1 MDLRSLNV
9 GTAQFLPRRTYQL
22 VLSAA
27 DGTFEI
33 PDVAPGRYRLQ
44 AHWYGGT
51 PLSKSIDVTDRP
63 VNVDFEFLIHA
74 LTGRIVWDDGSA
86 FQDPSVGEVAISTT
100 SNPNLVLTTLLK
112 LSRDGAFSGVIE
124 PGEYRFYIRS
134 LPDVYEV
141 RAITAGAVDLTTE
154 QLVIRSEAPSDIE
167 IRVAKRSGNGT
178 RVRGKVVDA
187 ITRNPSLGER
197 VELCCFASGPFES
210 LSATLQSDGS
220 FEFPGVP
227 PGRYSAELRKGMIP
241 ATAAIVNRVLD
252 IGEQETSDLL
262 LVSSTPVTPL
272 TVTLSVD
279 GTLNDKTLLSGLAL
293 SVSLSSVLAKGEVD
307 VPIAMTRLSEATFWA
322 SIPLG
327 VRYTVTVANLPEGY
341 RLKVPDPSSG
351 AIAGNRFTSAMIGA
365 VQVII
370 EKIPVQ

>member
-1 MDLRSLNV
+1 
-9 GTAQFLPRRTYQL
+9 
-22 VLSAA
+22 
-27 DGTFEI
+27 
-33 PDVAPGRYRLQ
+33 
-44 AHWYGGT
+44 
-51 PLSKSIDVTDRP
+51 
-63 VNVDFEFLIHA
+63 
-74 LTGRIVWDDGSA
+74 
-86 FQDPSVGEVAISTT
+86 
-100 SNPNLVLTTLLK
+100 
-112 LSRDGAFSGVIE
+112 
-124 PGEYRFYIRS
+124 
-134 LPDVYEV
+134 
-141 RAITAGAVDLTTE
+141 
-154 QLVIRSEAPSDIE
+154 
-167 IRVAKRSGNGT
+167 
-178 RVRGKVVDA
+178 
-187 ITRNPSLGER
+187 
-197 VELCCFASGPFES
+197 
-210 LSATLQSDGS
+210 
-220 FEFPGVP
+220 
-227 PGRYSAELRKGMIP
+227 MIP
-241 ATAAIVNRVLD
+241 ATAAIVTRVLD